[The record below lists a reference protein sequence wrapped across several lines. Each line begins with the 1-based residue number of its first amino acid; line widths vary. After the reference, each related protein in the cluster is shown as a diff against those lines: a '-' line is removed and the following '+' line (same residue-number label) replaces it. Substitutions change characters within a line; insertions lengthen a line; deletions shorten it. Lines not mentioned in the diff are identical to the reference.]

1 MSTLTTTLS
10 PTEASQTEILARH
23 LFDEE
28 RTAENADLDLEQ
40 YIQKLDGL
48 HEGEGCLLNPVSVI
62 ANARNASIGSD
73 DNECP
78 DGKLS
83 TEPIR

>member
-10 PTEASQTEILARH
+10 PTDAGRAETLARH

-28 RTAENADLDLEQ
+28 RTAENPDVDREQ

-48 HEGEGCLLNPVSVI
+48 HEGERCLLNP
-62 ANARNASIGSD
+62 ANDREHAQCFDR
-73 DNECP
+73 
-78 DGKLS
+78 L
-83 TEPIR
+83 R